1 MRALPAAFTMM
12 LLSTFATSSYAAE
25 TAKADSAEAKASAE
39 TPVEGTANGTDM
51 MDWFQEQRKGTVER
65 TLKDEEHYRDRW
77 PTYIKE
83 RYNITVKNA
92 DNTPTP
98 YDPDA
103 TGGMEQP
110 KMQNF
115 TTPAEPEPEPD
126 PVAMPDGGMT
136 SGVNTA
142 GGPVEISSSPE
153 EETEPKTG
161 WPSETAP
168 K

>member
-1 MRALPAAFTMM
+1 MRALPAAFTLI
-12 LLSTFATSSYAAE
+12 LLSTMATSSFAADATKSESTEAKPAAE
-25 TAKADSAEAKASAE
+25 KSA
-39 TPVEGTANGTDM
+39 EGTANGTDM

-65 TLKDEEHYRDRW
+65 TLKDQEHYRDRW
-77 PTYIKE
+77 PAHVKE

-103 TGGMEQP
+103 TGGMQQP

-115 TTPAEPEPEPD
+115 TAPAPEPEPETVSTPSTD
-126 PVAMPDGGMT
+126 MPYGA
-136 SGVNTA
+136 NTPE
-142 GGPVEISSSPE
+142 GPVEISSSPE
-153 EETEPKTG
+153 ENTEPKTG